1 MTSQVRATY
10 VRNALLSSKSGDVF
24 TDFLTQSGRELWPII
39 TWAATIVAGAGVKG
53 KDFIKPNQCTCFN
66 FKVAFG
72 NEGVNEQKSED

>member
-1 MTSQVRATY
+1 MTSQVRSTY
-10 VRNALLSSKSGDVF
+10 VRNVLLSSKSGDVF

-39 TWAATIVAGAGVKG
+39 TWAATIVAGAVVKG
-53 KDFIKPNQCTCFN
+53 NDFMKPNQCTSFN